1 MSKKEA
7 KGLKVLTDI
16 KKAIE
21 ETNRILKI
29 GIEAI
34 VKELDEIKDAV
45 NFIQVSV

>member
-7 KGLKVLTDI
+7 KGLKTLTDI

-34 VKELDEIKDAV
+34 VKELDEI
-45 NFIQVSV
+45 